1 MRRRGR
7 RIRGETTTQDCS
19 DEAASRASTETCLC
33 AWDTYLAETAPR
45 FFSSLSLF
53 VSMDPGI
60 YTGWPDAITLVI
72 HRKKIFYVEL
82 NSFRKDVFCDVA
94 SSFRQR
100 EDR

>member
-1 MRRRGR
+1 MIEEERERGLRGR

-53 VSMDPGI
+53 VSMVPV
-60 YTGWPDAITLVI
+60 YRMAYQPDSITISIFITVVS
-72 HRKKIFYVEL
+72 KKIFYIE
-82 NSFRKDVFCDVA
+82 
-94 SSFRQR
+94 
-100 EDR
+100 